1 MVALLMEQLGRVP
14 LEDAVTGTLR
24 VSVDWSSDDPYLRII
39 RHIGS
44 PRRHDRVWYRK
55 EDK

>member
-24 VSVDWSSDDPYLRII
+24 VSVDWSSDDPYLRI